1 MSAPQNTPK
10 PQHFPATR
18 QYDSDDFERFR
29 PWDNDPA
36 TKDNANTQHN
46 IMMLVGNGFDIAV
59 LSELNA
65 NYLTDYRSFFNHLQ
79 MKNFNRDN
87 SLFKRMDELRRKDEA
102 AETLGE
108 EGYPNWSDFEY
119 LLQEHVDDLSTH
131 GGTFYTAQIKHDLE
145 ELQHEFS
152 EFLEMVVSPSILK
165 KLDSEARDKKWAY
178 RTFANFTA
186 DLSENDYRTFDLP
199 DRAKHYDVFAFNVVN
214 FNFTPLLENYLSL
227 DQHQFDPHIHKD
239 VDTNFEFRR
248 NPRNHSFGNYRE
260 SFGNAQTGC
269 SAYLVAEFYHPHGNQ
284 HTPRSLLFGIDADDV
299 TASRGAPHQMGKPY
313 WAQTPRRYKKMIA
326 ETDLFII
333 FGSSRGTSDK
343 WWWRHVLKRLA
354 EGGQVIIYQYVPE
367 SKKNTIS
374 ENSIK
379 NEFIRENYDP
389 SMFGGN
395 PLSEYVSFE
404 IFLNIFVVTYS
415 DPSTISAFGFNK
427 TPYNPTDRNPAKLPK
442 LQ

>member
-1 MSAPQNTPK
+1 MSAPQDTPK

-165 KLDSEARDKKWAY
+165 SSIPKPATRNGHIALLPTSRQICRRMITAPSISRTEQNTTMCLHLMSSISTSPRCWKTTFPLISINLIHTSTKMLIRTSSSEGIRAITRLGITGKV
-178 RTFANFTA
+178 
-186 DLSENDYRTFDLP
+186 SEMP
-199 DRAKHYDVFAFNVVN
+199 KQVA
-214 FNFTPLLENYLSL
+214 
-227 DQHQFDPHIHKD
+227 QHI
-239 VDTNFEFRR
+239 
-248 NPRNHSFGNYRE
+248 
-260 SFGNAQTGC
+260 
-269 SAYLVAEFYHPHGNQ
+269 
-284 HTPRSLLFGIDADDV
+284 
-299 TASRGAPHQMGKPY
+299 
-313 WAQTPRRYKKMIA
+313 
-326 ETDLFII
+326 
-333 FGSSRGTSDK
+333 
-343 WWWRHVLKRLA
+343 
-354 EGGQVIIYQYVPE
+354 
-367 SKKNTIS
+367 
-374 ENSIK
+374 
-379 NEFIRENYDP
+379 
-389 SMFGGN
+389 
-395 PLSEYVSFE
+395 
-404 IFLNIFVVTYS
+404 
-415 DPSTISAFGFNK
+415 
-427 TPYNPTDRNPAKLPK
+427 
-442 LQ
+442 